1 MEGRWVKEGRRDG
14 ERQQERKERG
24 RKERNEEIWPSASC
38 NNMHLALEQYGNAGS
53 GTFQSG
59 AE

>member
-24 RKERNEEIWPSASC
+24 RKERNEEI
-38 NNMHLALEQYGNAGS
+38 
-53 GTFQSG
+53 
-59 AE
+59 